1 MQNNEDY
8 NTWTIASNSIFSY
21 YDGCNNIVQGTKF
34 KSGTIGKIL
43 FQKINASTAKA
54 YTNIMFTDM
63 YTLTVESSGNGTVSG
78 GGIYSE
84 GEQAIISATPATG
97 YHFTQWSDGVSTNPR
112 TVTVTGSATYRAVFE
127 INTYTITVNVTS
139 GSGTVTGGGTYNY
152 GTRVT
157 LTPIPESG
165 FKFSRWSDGNTSNPR
180 YVTANDNITLGVT
193 FVAISSVYTI
203 QWGESITSSGMD
215 GEDEWTV
222 QGYNL
227 RQISFECNNTVFTE
241 LYVDS
246 EGNMYYINSN
256 SQILVYSCYDEG
268 EWEVNWAKE
277 ITMTDD
283 PASIFIGMTG
293 EDAWGQFLAQNG
305 TVTEGGFTVSVAVSP
320 AGSGTATKSPNK
332 SSYSSGDSVTCTATA
347 NTGYTFSSWLDGSTS
362 NPRTISVT
370 DNISLTA
377 LFNINSYTLTVTA
390 SPAGGG
396 SVTGGGTYNYGA
408 AVTLTATPASGYN
421 FVQWNDGNN
430 NPSRT
435 VTVTSS
441 TTYTATFSS
450 TPTYTIT
457 TVVTPS
463 DSPVVGTVTGGGT
476 YQSGATATLTATP
489 ASGCIF
495 NRWSDGV
502 STNPRTVTV
511 SGNATYTAEFL
522 YKVEWKDII
531 DTWYEAGEDEEEEDP
546 TIDSWDVRYTT
557 LNINFVS
564 NGTQYSS
571 MYAGGAETF
580 LDYGN
585 TDVYAYDTVPEWHNP
600 NHKIIYTSVN
610 PDTAFTGD
618 WHCFLESNKISQ

>member
-1 MQNNEDY
+1 
-8 NTWTIASNSIFSY
+8 
-21 YDGCNNIVQGTKF
+21 
-34 KSGTIGKIL
+34 
-43 FQKINASTAKA
+43 
-54 YTNIMFTDM
+54 MFTDV
-63 YTLTVESSGNGTVSG
+63 YTVTVESSGNGTVSG

-84 GEQAIISATPATG
+84 GEQAIISATPSTG
-97 YHFTQWSDGVSTNPR
+97 YHFTQWSDGVSSNPR
-112 TVTVTGSATYRAVFE
+112 TVTVTGNATYRAVFE

-152 GTRVT
+152 GTRVA

-215 GEDEWTV
+215 GGDEWTV

-227 RQISFECNNTVFTE
+227 REISFECNDTVFTE

-256 SQILVYSCYDEG
+256 SRILVYNCYDEG

-277 ITMTDD
+277 ITMTDN

-320 AGSGTATKSPNK
+320 AGSGTVSKSPNK
-332 SSYSSGDSVTCTATA
+332 ASYSSGESVIFTATA
-347 NTGYTFSSWLDGSTS
+347 NTGYTFSSWLDGNTS

-370 DNISLTA
+370 NNISLTA

-408 AVTLTATPASGYN
+408 TATLTATPASGYN
-421 FVQWNDGNN
+421 FV
-430 NPSRT
+430 
-435 VTVTSS
+435 
-441 TTYTATFSS
+441 
-450 TPTYTIT
+450 
-457 TVVTPS
+457 
-463 DSPVVGTVTGGGT
+463 
-476 YQSGATATLTATP
+476 
-489 ASGCIF
+489 
-495 NRWSDGV
+495 
-502 STNPRTVTV
+502 
-511 SGNATYTAEFL
+511 
-522 YKVEWKDII
+522 
-531 DTWYEAGEDEEEEDP
+531 
-546 TIDSWDVRYTT
+546 
-557 LNINFVS
+557 
-564 NGTQYSS
+564 
-571 MYAGGAETF
+571 
-580 LDYGN
+580 
-585 TDVYAYDTVPEWHNP
+585 
-600 NHKIIYTSVN
+600 
-610 PDTAFTGD
+610 
-618 WHCFLESNKISQ
+618 